1 MPAQPPVPTERQS
14 DPAAVAIARAI
25 LALHAGPAALDSW
38 TSKMLLAAYGV
49 PVSRERMVQS
59 RLAAAEMA
67 AEEIGFPCAL
77 EHGGVVHGGLTDL
90 AAVADA
96 YEQISRAAG
105 FAGAWLREDV
115 PDGRRTRLRVLVRP
129 RGPEIEGDAIAEP
142 GVASLIARL
151 AELAQD
157 LVEEIVAIELDPV
170 ILLPDRIVALGASI
184 TTRRGNPGCPQR

>member
-1 MPAQPPVPTERQS
+1 MPAQPSVRSERQS
-14 DPAAVAIARAI
+14 DPAAAAIARAI
-25 LALHAGPAALDSW
+25 LARHSGPAALDSW

-59 RLAAAEMA
+59 RLAAIEMA

-77 EHGGVVHGGLTDL
+77 EHGGVLRGGLADA

-96 YEQISRAAG
+96 YEEISRVAG

-115 PDGRRTRLRVLVRP
+115 PDGTRTRLRVRVLP
-129 RGPEIEGDAIAEP
+129 RGPEIDGDGVAEP
-142 GVASLIARL
+142 ELASLIARL
-151 AELAQD
+151 AELAED

-170 ILLPDRIVALGASI
+170 ILLPDRIVVLGASI
-184 TTRRGNPGCPQR
+184 TTRKGSP